1 MQASWTPPFPGLPVS
16 DMWFQEKP
24 LSGFALASWPV
35 KLSTDF
41 TGSVELPSEILV
53 SLSTEQMCSD
63 QECDYQHPPGCCAH
77 SLLMKQQRV
86 LGWRTLATLRRTH
99 LEAPGEVSAGMLS
112 SGVLRGPGGP
122 NAGAAITS
130 QERRKCFVRQL
141 LYFIELNYITPF
153 CVSQ

>member
-24 LSGFALASWPV
+24 LSGFVLASWPV

-86 LGWRTLATLRRTH
+86 LGWRTLATLRRAH
-99 LEAPGEVSAGMLS
+99 PEAPGEVSAGMLS
-112 SGVLRGPGGP
+112 SGVLRDPGGP

-130 QERRKCFVRQL
+130 QERRKCSALFVNFCIL
-141 LYFIELNYITPF
+141 LDLIT
-153 CVSQ
+153 